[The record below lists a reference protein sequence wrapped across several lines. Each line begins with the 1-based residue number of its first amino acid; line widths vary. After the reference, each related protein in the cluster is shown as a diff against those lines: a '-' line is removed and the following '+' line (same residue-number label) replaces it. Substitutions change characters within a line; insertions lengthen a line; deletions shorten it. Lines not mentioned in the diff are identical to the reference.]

1 MEDIDHESFNSEKTF
16 EELLRAKNLKSLVQ
30 ANLSIQAEIK
40 SIDHDVQ
47 SLVFENYSK
56 FISSIEVVKKMREEI
71 DKTEDDLNQLQR
83 SIDNIRGSSRKID
96 AILRPKRQEIQKLD
110 KINKDLDNLKMLCEL
125 PLSLEN
131 DLKAL
136 KTQDVLSLSSGELH
150 AKKELILAN
159 AKQSLADLQL
169 CKDKLLAFH
178 SEALIAPIFR
188 DVVKSLDKLQTFLFL
203 LFNESFAKLPLEVL
217 ADLFLK
223 LQRIG
228 AVLEEC
234 RRVRPHD
241 VSGPGFGSMDNLVI
255 TFFKYFYMNWEK
267 SLRELEKQRNRGLA
281 PGEHNKQRWGN
292 DPTLSLSL
300 DSDLGF
306 GQSVKNILKKGR
318 DRASWKSLQAF
329 MHMTFDTVRRLDD
342 FFVPSN
348 SECPAANHRNQ
359 GAGARGARASTGL
372 RRKEPG
378 RRVDDAEAARA
389 DHEGPGGQAVSG

>member
-1 MEDIDHESFNSEKTF
+1 
-16 EELLRAKNLKSLVQ
+16 
-30 ANLSIQAEIK
+30 LSIQAEIK

-56 FISSIEVVKKMREEI
+56 FISSIEVVKKMRQEI
-71 DKTEDDLNQLQR
+71 EKTEDDLDQLQR
-83 SIDNIRGSSRKID
+83 SIDNIRSSSRKID

-131 DLKAL
+131 DLKRL
-136 KTQDVLSLSSGELH
+136 KNQDVLSLSSTELTL
-150 AKKELILAN
+150 KKDFLLGS
-159 AKQSLADLQL
+159 AKQSLGDLEM

-234 RRVRPHD
+234 RKVRPSE
-241 VSGPGFGSMDNLVI
+241 VSGPGFGSTENLVI

-267 SLRELEKQRNRGLA
+267 NLRELEKERTKGVSSSEKDQ
-281 PGEHNKQRWGN
+281 PKRWGHE
-292 DPTLSLSL
+292 PTLNLDLS
-300 DSDLGF
+300 SESSF
-306 GQSVKNILKKGR
+306 NQSVKNILKKRR
-318 DRASWKSLQAF
+318 DKETWKKLEEF
-329 MHMTFDTVRRLDD
+329 MKKSFDTVRKLDD
-342 FFVPSN
+342 FFVPPTSRFC
-348 SECPAANHRNQ
+348 SRNPKK
-359 GAGARGARASTGL
+359 AKRKST
-372 RRKEPG
+372 RNKKG
-378 RRVDDAEAARA
+378 RRRLQN
-389 DHEGPGGQAVSG
+389 GIWWMSR

>member
-1 MEDIDHESFNSEKTF
+1 MEDIDYESFDSEKTF
-16 EELLRAKNLKSLVQ
+16 EELLRTKNLKSLVQ

-56 FISSIEVVKKMREEI
+56 FISSIEVVKKMRQEI
-71 DKTEDDLNQLQR
+71 EKTEDDLDQLQK
-83 SIDNIRGSSRKID
+83 SIDNIRRSSRKID

-131 DLKAL
+131 DLKNL
-136 KTQDVLSLSSGELH
+136 KNQDVLSLSSTELNL
-150 AKKELILAN
+150 KKEFILAN
-159 AKQSLADLQL
+159 ARQSLADLEA

-234 RRVRPHD
+234 RKVRPGE
-241 VSGPGFGSMDNLVI
+241 VTGPGFGSTENLVI

-267 SLRELEKQRNRGLA
+267 NLRELEKERVKKQKPSDA
-281 PGEHNKQRWGN
+281 EHPKRWGN
-292 DPTLSLSL
+292 EPTLNL
-300 DSDLGF
+300 DLNSGESF
-306 GQSVKNILKKGR
+306 NQSVKNILKKDR
-318 DRASWKSLQAF
+318 DKEQWKKLEDF
-329 MHMTFDTVRRLDD
+329 MKKSFDTVRKLDD
-342 FFVPSN
+342 FFIPKLSK
-348 SECPAANHRNQ
+348 S
-359 GAGARGARASTGL
+359 S
-372 RRKEPG
+372 
-378 RRVDDAEAARA
+378 
-389 DHEGPGGQAVSG
+389 